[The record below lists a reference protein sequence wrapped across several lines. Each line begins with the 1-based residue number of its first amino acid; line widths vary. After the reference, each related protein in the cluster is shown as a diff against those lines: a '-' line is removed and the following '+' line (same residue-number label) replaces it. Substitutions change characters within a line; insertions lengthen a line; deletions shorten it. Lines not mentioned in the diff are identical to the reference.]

1 MQTEDILAYGM
12 IPELVGRMPVISS
25 LTPLD
30 HNGLVRVLTE
40 PKNALLR
47 QYKTLFEMEECSLEF
62 SEKAIEA
69 IAGRALTKGTGAR
82 GLRSVVE
89 DVMVD
94 IMFELP
100 DQPKG
105 SKYIIDDQIVMGK
118 RHLFPNQEVVSKSA

>member
-30 HNGLVRVLTE
+30 HSGLVRVLTE

-47 QYKTLFEMEECSLEF
+47 QYKTLFEMEDCTLEF

-69 IAGRALTKGTGAR
+69 IAGRALNKGTGAR
-82 GLRSVVE
+82 GLRSIVE
-89 DVMVD
+89 EVMVD
-94 IMFELP
+94 IMYELP

-105 SKYIIDDQIVMGK
+105 SKYVIDDQVVLGK
-118 RHLFPNQEVVSKSA
+118 RHLFPTQEVVSKSA